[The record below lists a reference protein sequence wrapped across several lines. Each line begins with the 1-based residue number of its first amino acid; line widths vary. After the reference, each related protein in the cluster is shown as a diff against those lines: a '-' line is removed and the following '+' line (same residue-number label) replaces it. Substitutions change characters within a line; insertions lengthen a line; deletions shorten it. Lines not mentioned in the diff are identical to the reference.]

1 MPLLINYK
9 SKTENMK
16 KKITFGTLMF
26 PLLFCA
32 QVGINNNVP
41 ASTLDI
47 TAKNATGT
55 SAVVEGL
62 LIPRVDRQKA
72 QSMASVPV
80 STLIYV
86 NSIATGTQTGS
97 TVNVDAVGYY
107 YFNGTVWTK
116 LNPSVNIYNSD
127 GTLTGNRTMTQDANT
142 LAFTGTAT
150 NAFSVDGTTL
160 SVDAANDRVGVGT
173 TTPQK
178 TQHVNGSL
186 QVVNELNVGGTAST
200 AGSAGT
206 SGQILTSG
214 GAGAATSWRNL
225 NTLSGALFNTYYV
238 QGTSEVNVAQGT
250 TVDIPGVT
258 LTVTVPAGYTQ
269 TFMFNIVGY
278 ANQTTSGASQGVFIL
293 LQNGVKISSA
303 FASSSDGSG
312 LTRLPNPVTLLKS
325 VTLTAGTYT
334 FKVQYDAWSANQAVN
349 YVPSIYAGYNGD
361 VEAMLTKMQVL
372 VYNH

>member
-1 MPLLINYK
+1 MLINYK
-9 SKTENMK
+9 LKTENMK
-16 KKITFGTLMF
+16 KKILFGTLLF
-26 PLLFCA
+26 PLFFCA

-55 SAVVEGL
+55 STNVEGL
-62 LIPRVDRQKA
+62 LVPRVDRQKA

-86 NSIATGTQTGS
+86 NSIATGTQTG
-97 TVNVDAVGYY
+97 TAVNVDAAGYY
-107 YFNGTVWTK
+107 YFNGTVWIK

-127 GTLTGNRTMTQDANT
+127 GTLTGNRTVTQNANT

-178 TQHVNGSL
+178 THHVNGSL

-206 SGQILTSG
+206 TGQLLTSG
-214 GAGAATSWRNL
+214 GSGAAPSWQAL
-225 NTLSGALFNTYYV
+225 NTMSGALFNTYYV
-238 QGTSEVNVAQGT
+238 QGTTELNVAQGT
-250 TVDIPGVT
+250 TADVPGVT
-258 LTVTVPAGYTQ
+258 LTVTVPAGHTQ
-269 TFMFNIVGY
+269 TFMFTIMGY
-278 ANQTTSGASQGVFIL
+278 AAQTATGASQGVFIL
-293 LQNGVKISSA
+293 LQNGTKISSA
-303 FASSSDGSG
+303 YASSSDGSG
-312 LTRLPNPVTLLKS
+312 LSRLPHPVTFLKS

-334 FKVQYDAWSANQAVN
+334 FKVQYDAWVGTQAVN
-349 YVPSIYAGYNGD
+349 FVPSFYGGYNGD

-372 VYNH
+372 VYNN